1 MLESRTGEDQNMR
14 RTNGLWCQPDFLR
27 LWGGQTISELGSRI
41 TRDGLPLVAL
51 LVLGASPSQMGVIA
65 ALGSTVVLVISLPAG
80 VWVDRLR
87 RKPIMIAAD
96 LGRALLVASIPIAA
110 LTQQLRLE
118 HLYVVVALNGGLTV
132 LFNAAYEAYLPSL
145 INRENLVEG
154 NSKLALSSSMAEVLG
169 PGLAGFLVQLLTAP
183 IAMAADALS
192 FLASIGSLMLIRQP
206 EPPPTPIETRRHI
219 AHEIIEGVR
228 RVWGDRRLRALA
240 LAGGTRSFFGNFYAV
255 LYSLYALRYLGLDAA
270 ALGVTIAMGGVG
282 SLIGSA
288 LTDRAVRRFGLGRA
302 LIGSGVIGGA
312 LSFLIPLAGGPA
324 LIAMLIL
331 MVSQLGGDAFN
342 TLNGITSISLRQSI
356 TPDRLLGRTSTSLQV
371 MIAGVGPL
379 GALLSGALAEAIGVR
394 ETLFVAAAGVLLSTY
409 WLIASPIRHVRDHAT
424 AVESKV

>member
-1 MLESRTGEDQNMR
+1 
-14 RTNGLWCQPDFLR
+14 
-27 LWGGQTISELGSRI
+27 
-41 TRDGLPLVAL
+41 
-51 LVLGASPSQMGVIA
+51 
-65 ALGSTVVLVISLPAG
+65 
-80 VWVDRLR
+80 
-87 RKPIMIAAD
+87 
-96 LGRALLVASIPIAA
+96 
-110 LTQQLRLE
+110 
-118 HLYVVVALNGGLTV
+118 
-132 LFNAAYEAYLPSL
+132 
-145 INRENLVEG
+145 
-154 NSKLALSSSMAEVLG
+154 
-169 PGLAGFLVQLLTAP
+169 
-183 IAMAADALS
+183 
-192 FLASIGSLMLIRQP
+192 MLIRQP

>member
-1 MLESRTGEDQNMR
+1 MR
-14 RTNGLWCQPDFLR
+14 SGRGLWQQADFLR
-27 LWGGQTISELGSRI
+27 LWSGQTISELGSRI

-65 ALGSTVVLVISLPAG
+65 ALGSAVVLLISLPAG

-87 RKPIMIAAD
+87 RKPIMLVAD
-96 LGRALLVASIPIAA
+96 LGRAVLIASVPIAA
-110 LTQQLRLE
+110 VTQSLRLE
-118 HLYVVVALNGGLTV
+118 HLYIVVALNGGLTV

-145 INRENLVEG
+145 IARENLVEG

-169 PGLAGFLVQLLTAP
+169 PGLAGFLVQWLTAP

-192 FLASIGSLMLIRQP
+192 FLASIGSLVLIRTS
-206 EPPPTPIETRRHI
+206 EPPPAPIETRRHL
-219 AHEIIEGVR
+219 AHEMIEGVR
-228 RVWGDRRLRALA
+228 WVWGDRRLRALA

-288 LTDRAVRRFGLGRA
+288 LTDRVVGRFGLGRA

-312 LSFLIPLAGGPA
+312 LSFLIPLASGPVLMA
-324 LIAMLIL
+324 TLIL
-331 MVSQLGGDAFN
+331 MVSQLGGDAFS
-342 TLNGITSISLRQSI
+342 TLNGITSTSLRQAI

-379 GALLSGALAEAIGVR
+379 GALLSGVLAETIGVR
-394 ETLFVAAAGVLLSTY
+394 ETLWLAAAGVLLSTG
-409 WLIASPIRHVRDHAT
+409 WLFMSPIRQVRDHAE
-424 AVESKV
+424 VLENKV

>member
-1 MLESRTGEDQNMR
+1 MQSGR
-14 RTNGLWCQPDFLR
+14 GLWRQADFLR
-27 LWGGQTISELGSRI
+27 LWSGQTISELGSRI

-65 ALGSTVVLVISLPAG
+65 ALGSAVVLLISLPAG

-87 RKPIMIAAD
+87 RKPIMLAAD
-96 LGRALLVASIPIAA
+96 LGRAVLVASIPIAA

-145 INRENLVEG
+145 IARENLVEG

-169 PGLAGFLVQLLTAP
+169 PGLAGFLVQWLTAP

-192 FLASIGSLMLIRQP
+192 FLASIGSLMLIRTP
-206 EPPPTPIETRRHI
+206 EPPPAPIETRRHL
-219 AHEIIEGVR
+219 AHEMIEGVR
-228 RVWGDRRLRALA
+228 WVWGDRRLRALA

-288 LTDRAVRRFGLGRA
+288 LTDRVVRRFGLGRA

-312 LSFLIPLAGGPA
+312 LSFLIPLASGPVLMA
-324 LIAMLIL
+324 TLIL
-331 MVSQLGGDAFN
+331 MLSQLGGDAFN
-342 TLNGITSISLRQSI
+342 TLNGITSTSLRQAI

-379 GALLSGALAEAIGVR
+379 GALLSGVLAETIGVR
-394 ETLFVAAAGVLLSTY
+394 ETLWLAAAGVLLSTG
-409 WLIASPIRHVRDHAT
+409 WLIVSPIRQVRDHA
-424 AVESKV
+424 AGLADKV

>member
-1 MLESRTGEDQNMR
+1 MR
-14 RTNGLWCQPDFLR
+14 SADGLWHQSDFMR
-27 LWGGQTISELGSRI
+27 LWSGQTISELGSRI

-65 ALGSTVVLVISLPAG
+65 AVGSSVVLLISLPAG

-87 RKPIMIAAD
+87 RKPIMLAAD
-96 LGRALLVASIPIAA
+96 LGRAILIASIPIAA
-110 LTQQLRLE
+110 LTHQLRLE
-118 HLYVVVALNGGLTV
+118 QLYVVVALNGGLTV

-145 INRENLVEG
+145 IRRENLVEG
-154 NSKLALSSSMAEVLG
+154 NSKLALSSSLAEVLG
-169 PGLAGFLVQLLTAP
+169 PGLAGFLVQWLSAP
-183 IAMAADALS
+183 IALAADALS
-192 FLASIGSLMLIRQP
+192 FLASIGSLLLIRHS
-206 EPPPTPIETRRHI
+206 EPPLTPIETRRHI
-219 AHEIIEGVR
+219 AHETIEGVR
-228 RVWGDRRLRALA
+228 WVWGDRRLRALA

-302 LIGSGVIGGA
+302 LIGSSIIGGA
-312 LSFLIPLAGGPA
+312 LAFLIPLAGGPVMM
-324 LIAMLIL
+324 AMLIL
-331 MVSQLGGDAFN
+331 MLSQLGGDAFN
-342 TLNGITSISLRQSI
+342 TLHGITSISLRQAI

-379 GALLSGALAEAIGVR
+379 GALLSGALAETIGVR
-394 ETLFVAAAGVLLSTY
+394 ETLLIAAAGVLLSTL
-409 WLIASPIRHVRDHAT
+409 WLIVSPIRHVHDHA
-424 AVESKV
+424 AAAESKV

>member
-1 MLESRTGEDQNMR
+1 MPSSQ
-14 RTNGLWCQPDFLR
+14 GLWQQADFLR
-27 LWGGQTISELGSRI
+27 LWSGQTISELGSRI

-65 ALGSTVVLVISLPAG
+65 ALGSAVVLLISLPAG

-87 RKPIMIAAD
+87 RKPIMLAAD
-96 LGRALLVASIPIAA
+96 LGRAVLVASIPIAA

-145 INRENLVEG
+145 IARENLVEG
-154 NSKLALSSSMAEVLG
+154 NSKLALSSSRAEVLG
-169 PGLAGFLVQLLTAP
+169 PGLAGFLVQWLTAP

-192 FLASIGSLMLIRQP
+192 FLASIGSLVLIRTA
-206 EPPPTPIETRRHI
+206 EPPPAPIETRRHL
-219 AHEIIEGVR
+219 AHEMIEGVR
-228 RVWGDRRLRALA
+228 WVWGDRRLRALA

-288 LTDRAVRRFGLGRA
+288 LTDRVVRRFGLGRA
-302 LIGSGVIGGA
+302 LIGSGVIGGM
-312 LSFLIPLAGGPA
+312 LSFLIPLASGPV
-324 LIAMLIL
+324 LIATLIL
-331 MVSQLGGDAFN
+331 MLSQLGGDAFN
-342 TLNGITSISLRQSI
+342 TLNGITSTSLRQAI

-379 GALLSGALAEAIGVR
+379 GALLSGVLAETIGVR
-394 ETLFVAAAGVLLSTY
+394 ETLWLAAAGVLLSTG
-409 WLIASPIRHVRDHAT
+409 WLIVSPIRQVRDHA
-424 AVESKV
+424 AGLADKV

>member
-1 MLESRTGEDQNMR
+1 MR
-14 RTNGLWCQPDFLR
+14 SDRGLWQQADFLR
-27 LWGGQTISELGSRI
+27 LWSGQTVSELGSRI

-65 ALGSTVVLVISLPAG
+65 ALGSAVVLLISLPAG

-118 HLYVVVALNGGLTV
+118 QLYVVVALNGGLTV

-145 INRENLVEG
+145 IARENLVDG

-169 PGLAGFLVQLLTAP
+169 PGLAGFLVQWLTAP
-183 IAMAADALS
+183 IAMAADAVS
-192 FLASIGSLMLIRQP
+192 FLASIGSLVLIRTT
-206 EPPPTPIETRRHI
+206 EPPPAPIETRRHL
-219 AHEIIEGVR
+219 AHEMIEGVR
-228 RVWGDRRLRALA
+228 WVWGDRRLRALA

-288 LTDRAVRRFGLGRA
+288 LTDRVVRRFGLGRA
-302 LIGSGVIGGA
+302 LIGSSVIGGA
-312 LSFLIPLAGGPA
+312 LSFLIPLASGPV
-324 LIAMLIL
+324 LIATLIL

-342 TLNGITSISLRQSI
+342 TLNGITSVSLRQAI

-379 GALLSGALAEAIGVR
+379 GALLSGTLAETLGVR
-394 ETLFVAAAGVLLSTY
+394 ETLWLAAAGGLLSTGS
-409 WLIASPIRHVRDHAT
+409 LILSPIRHVHNHAE
-424 AVESKV
+424 VLQDKV